1 MSDTGSISASHKL
14 VKSWTVGSAKIL
26 VFDGRD
32 AMAGAAAEAIA
43 RQIRVLAQTKPVVR
57 MIFAAAPSQAEVLSK
72 LCNMPDIPW
81 SQVTAFHMDDY
92 LGIAPQAPQR
102 FANWL
107 DHHLF
112 KKVNFKSVHRIAS
125 SGASEDICTSY
136 AELLSEAPI
145 DIVCLG
151 IGVNGH
157 IAFNDPPVADFDDPQ
172 IVKVVELDDICR
184 QQQVDDE
191 CFAKLSDV
199 PTHAVTL
206 TVPTL
211 LSAGALYCIVP
222 GAHKRAAI
230 KAALETPISTSCP
243 ASILR
248 KHQNSIL
255 FLDPEA
261 AP

>member
-1 MSDTGSISASHKL
+1 
-14 VKSWTVGSAKIL
+14 
-26 VFDGRD
+26 
-32 AMAGAAAEAIA
+32 MADAAAEAIA
-43 RQIRVLAQTKPVVR
+43 RQIREVAQTKPNVR

-72 LCNMPDIPW
+72 LSEIPDIPW
-81 SQVTAFHMDDY
+81 GQVTAFHMDDY

-107 DHHLF
+107 ERHLF
-112 KKVNFKSVHRIAS
+112 SEISFGSVHHIAS
-125 SGASEDICTSY
+125 SGTPEEICTSY

-157 IAFNDPPVADFDDPQ
+157 IAFNDPPVADFEDPQ

-184 QQQVDDE
+184 KQQVDDD
-191 CFAKLSDV
+191 CFVKLSDV

-206 TVPTL
+206 TIPTL
-211 LSAGALYCIVP
+211 LSANAMFCVVP
-222 GAHKRAAI
+222 GAHKKAAI
-230 KAALETPISTSCP
+230 TAALEGPISTSCP

-248 KHQNSIL
+248 KHQNSMI
-255 FLDPEA
+255 FLDPET
-261 AP
+261 APDG